1 MTTVDPVE
9 GRIHMHILR
18 IFPIVFSAVAPLA
31 FAIPAGASD
40 EPTYTGEP
48 TYTCN
53 TVLAPAV
60 PARAVFGEGDCLVTN
75 GALASGFITT
85 ERFLIMARTGDKLEF
100 RCRGGGHADAPTS
113 VTADY
118 CS

>member
-1 MTTVDPVE
+1 M
-9 GRIHMHILR
+9 R
-18 IFPIVFSAVAPLA
+18 IFPIVFSVVAPLA

-40 EPTYTGEP
+40 EPTYPGEP

-53 TVLAPAV
+53 TVLAPAA

-85 ERFLIMARTGDKLEF
+85 PRSFLIIARTGDKLEF
-100 RCRGGGHADAPTS
+100 RCRSGGHADTPTS